1 MPERKR
7 MDLRRD
13 GLLARIGRQSPA
25 RLVLIQAPAGYG
37 KSTLLRQL
45 ADEESAAGSAVGWI
59 SPMSQDGDLARLV
72 QLFSASCER
81 ILVDAGRPLPPSRD
95 LPSLLRALD
104 FPALFIL
111 DEYDHFTGAET
122 DAYLAQLVANLPNGV
137 RIALAARSMPQIAA
151 PRLKLDGRAVIL
163 GSVDLRFDLGEAHQ
177 FLAEKPGLGAGEI
190 RRLHIRLDGWPAGF
204 QFISLA
210 LRSPG
215 RSYGDALTHAFSHDL
230 VDYLAQEVFD
240 LQGDAMRELLMLA
253 CLPDRIS
260 AALLD
265 HISVGRCPPDLLEK
279 LWSAGLFLDPVDGDR
294 VWFRFHPLFGNFL
307 HTQLKRQISD
317 DELRTRHLRIA
328 EWQSANGMDEAAVGH
343 FLAAGARNEAADLV
357 ERLSER
363 LVREERLGLLVSM
376 VEQLDE
382 DLFLARP
389 RLIANAVIAY
399 GFRRDFA
406 RAHRLLDGVERRE
419 PDVDRQI
426 QAEWEVQRCFVLA
439 AEDRV
444 DEMGMRARDAA
455 RWLDGG
461 NLFFFAVAL
470 NAHAFLLAAQSQFTE
485 AEELMLRAL
494 PLHEQAS
501 SYFGGSYA
509 SAILAASKVSQGR
522 IEEGAQLL
530 SRAFER
536 MDGEAPPGI
545 WAGAVIAA
553 HYGDALYERNRVAEA
568 RAVIEPHLAFIQQQ
582 CIVDPLCL
590 GIVALARCAVLDNDH
605 ARAHELYEE
614 LITLGHRFGLA
625 RLVACG
631 RAELVREAT
640 LAGDFETA
648 EWRMRALG
656 ADARGATD
664 SQLVY
669 PGSEM
674 EAQRITWLR
683 LLVHSGRHGE
693 ARAALQAEIRGATVK
708 HRVRRLVRLKLLLAI
723 CLDAEGNQ
731 PLARRTLLD
740 ALGLAAPGGMIR
752 TILDEGPAA
761 MRLVSDLRSEVLAN
775 GVKWANDPVATLV
788 ETLIAAE
795 SGEPASVVEAQ
806 VDTPLEPLTER
817 ERDLLRFLSL
827 GYSNSDLSDRLAV
840 SENTVKFHL
849 RNIYAKLGVGS
860 RMQAVQAARHYRLVD

>member
-1 MPERKR
+1 

-13 GLLARIGRQSPA
+13 ALLARIGRESSAQ
-25 RLVLIQAPAGYG
+25 LVLIQAPAGYG

-45 ADEESAAGSAVGWI
+45 AEEEEAAGSAVGWI
-59 SPMSQDGDLARLV
+59 SPTSQDADLARLV

-81 ILVDAGRPLPPSRD
+81 ILTDAGRRPPISRD

-104 FPALFIL
+104 FPTLFIF
-111 DEYDHFTGAET
+111 DEYDHFARAET
-122 DAYLAQLVANLPNGV
+122 DAYLAQLIAHLPPGV
-137 RIALAARSMPQIAA
+137 RIALAARSMPQLAA
-151 PRLKLDGRAVIL
+151 SRLKLDGRAVIL

-177 FLAEKPGLGAGEI
+177 FLAAKPALSADEI
-190 RRLHIRLDGWPAGF
+190 RRLYMRLDGWPAGF

-215 RSYGDALTHAFSHDL
+215 LSFGDALTHALSRDL

-240 LQGDAMRELLMLA
+240 QQSDAMRELLMLA

-265 HISVGRCPPDLLEK
+265 HINGKGCPPHLLEG

-294 VWFRFHPLFGNFL
+294 VWFRFHPLFGDFL
-307 HTQLKRQISD
+307 HAQLRKQVGEA
-317 DELRTRHLRIA
+317 ELRERHRRIA

-343 FLAAGARNEAADLV
+343 FLAAGARDAAADLV
-357 ERLSER
+357 EHLSER

-382 DLFLARP
+382 GVFLARQK
-389 RLIANAVIAY
+389 LVANAVIAY

-406 RAHRLLDGVERRE
+406 RAHRLLDGVEQRE
-419 PDVDRQI
+419 PDADRQA
-426 QAEWEVQRCFVLA
+426 QAEHQVQRCFVLA

-444 DEMGMRARDAA
+444 EELGMHGRDAA
-455 RWLDGG
+455 RWLDDD
-461 NLFFFAVAL
+461 NPFFLAVAL

-509 SAILAASKVSQGR
+509 SAILAVSKVSQGQV
-522 IEEGAQLL
+522 EEGAQFLA
-530 SRAFER
+530 RALER
-536 MDGEAPPGI
+536 IAGEAAPGI
-545 WAGAVIAA
+545 WAGAAIAA
-553 HYGDALYERNRVAEA
+553 HYGDALYERNRLAEA
-568 RAVIEPHLAFIQQQ
+568 KAVVESHFAFIQQQ
-582 CIVDPLCL
+582 CIPDALCL
-590 GIVALARCAVLDNDH
+590 GTVALARCAAIDGDV
-605 ARAHELYEE
+605 ARTHELYEE
-614 LITLGHRFGLA
+614 LIAIGHRFGLA

-640 LAGDFETA
+640 LAGDFDTA
-648 EWRMRALG
+648 ERRMRALG
-656 ADARGATD
+656 ADARMATD
-664 SQLVY
+664 GQLIY

-723 CLDAEGNQ
+723 CLDIEGNQ
-731 PLARRTLLD
+731 MLARRTLIE

-752 TILDEGPAA
+752 TIVDEGPAA
-761 MRLVSDLRSEVLAN
+761 MRLVGDLRAEGLAS
-775 GVKWANDPVATLV
+775 GVKWGNDPVAALV
-788 ETLIAAE
+788 EALIAAE
-795 SGEPASVVEAQ
+795 SGGAGSAEETPVEA
-806 VDTPLEPLTER
+806 PLEPLTQR
-817 ERDLLRFLSL
+817 ERDLLHFLAL
-827 GYSNSDLSDRLAV
+827 GYSNAGLSDRLAV